1 MQLRIEEATIADF
14 PIIKELFYETITTV
28 CTDDYSPEQI
38 QLWSSSIKDEE
49 RWKEKIRTQYF
60 IKVLSNDVV
69 VGMGSLEN
77 GNYIDVIY
85 VHKDHQRKGIAQF
98 LLNHLIQTAKENN
111 YGSIH
116 SDVSFTAWPFFEKN
130 GFQKS
135 KMNRIIKDG
144 VEINNYKVG
153 RAL

>member
-1 MQLRIEEATIADF
+1 MELYILEATEKDF
-14 PIIKELFYETITTV
+14 PEIKKLFFETITAV
-28 CTDDYSPEQI
+28 CTDDYTPKQI
-38 QLWSSSIKDEE
+38 EVWSSSINDEE
-49 RWKEKIRTQYF
+49 RWKEKIRSQYF
-60 IKVLSNDVV
+60 IKVMQDDEV

-98 LLNHLIQTAKENN
+98 LLNHLMQTAKENN
-111 YGSIH
+111 YDTIH
-116 SDVSFTAWPFFEKN
+116 SDVSFTAWPFFDKN

-144 VEINNYKVG
+144 VEINNYKVM
-153 RAL
+153 REL